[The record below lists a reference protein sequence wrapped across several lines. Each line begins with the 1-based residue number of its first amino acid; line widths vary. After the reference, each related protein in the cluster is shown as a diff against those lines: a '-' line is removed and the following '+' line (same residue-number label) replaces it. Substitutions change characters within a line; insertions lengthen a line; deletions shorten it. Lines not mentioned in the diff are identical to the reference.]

1 MTESI
6 CTPLNIAPNVLVFAW
21 FITSVLFVII
31 PKQMYLATSL
41 FSMYSLIHYSEF
53 MTEKMHDLPSFY
65 IFVTIITVL
74 FWCVVRAFSIALN

>member
-6 CTPLNIAPNVLVFAW
+6 CMPLNISPNVIVFAW

-31 PKQMYLATSL
+31 PKQMYLATSI

-65 IFVTIITVL
+65 IFATIVTVL
-74 FWCVVRAFSIALN
+74 FWCFVRAFNIAIN

>member
-6 CTPLNIAPNVLVFAW
+6 CMPLKTAPNFLVVAW

-31 PKQMYLATSL
+31 PKQMYLATSI

-53 MTEKMHDLPSFY
+53 MTEKIHDLPSFY
-65 IFVTIITVL
+65 IFATVFAIL
-74 FWCVVRAFSIALN
+74 LWCFVRAFNIAVN